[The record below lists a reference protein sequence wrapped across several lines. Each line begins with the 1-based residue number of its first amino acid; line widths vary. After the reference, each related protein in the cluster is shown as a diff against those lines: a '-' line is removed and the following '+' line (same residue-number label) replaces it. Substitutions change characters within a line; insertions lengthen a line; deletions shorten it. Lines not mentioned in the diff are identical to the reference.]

1 MSVTNRF
8 YLVPNASDIP
18 TVHGG
23 MLQLAPGSKANH
35 TFLINLQ
42 ERE

>member
-1 MSVTNRF
+1 MSVTLFLNRF

-23 MLQLAPGSKANH
+23 MLQLALGSKANH
-35 TFLINLQ
+35 IPN
-42 ERE
+42 